1 MATKKARN
9 HHLSF
14 LPSVAFIHRVGDI
27 MRTKL
32 IEDATNKIEQQVA
45 ILKSVGLVQDAIEFE
60 RMTRS
65 IFDRLQQARFSNP
78 LDIANRDERIVKQMG
93 GSNE

>member
-1 MATKKARN
+1 
-9 HHLSF
+9 
-14 LPSVAFIHRVGDI
+14 
-27 MRTKL
+27 
-32 IEDATNKIEQQVA
+32 
-45 ILKSVGLVQDAIEFE
+45 
-60 RMTRS
+60 MTRS